1 MGARITRPSSGDGAP
16 TLTLS
21 EEILFKVSRGAS
33 SIYSTLLSLLRRD
46 APSPEHELVFRR
58 EQWVRI
64 SDAKIDAPKPG
75 YALVV
80 DPATTANGTIRVRM
94 YDADAA
100 KAARLLVPETEMD
113 SWCKDMRVVVA
124 ESGARGVVTDG
135 RRKAAVRTRD
145 VSGARGAAR
154 VRREG
159 RSPERPSR

>member
-1 MGARITRPSSGDGAP
+1 MGAVITRHASGDGAP

-21 EEILFKVSRGAS
+21 EEILFKVNRGARL
-33 SIYSTLLSLLRRD
+33 IYSTLLSLLRRD

-80 DPATTANGTIRVRM
+80 DPATTAMG
-94 YDADAA
+94 
-100 KAARLLVPETEMD
+100 
-113 SWCKDMRVVVA
+113 S
-124 ESGARGVVTDG
+124 SGRG